1 MQSLLADIV
10 ATRQLP
16 PEPVA
21 TAALTHLLGRSL
33 AARKA
38 LTSIFDRVSPEPA
51 SQPLSFAEQV
61 VEVGADGRPDLVG
74 SDTLG
79 PRLILEAKFDAELT
93 PIQRGQSYEARI
105 VTGHAGVVLF
115 LVPDER
121 VAAIWPEL
129 LEGPG
134 GYLGDATKHYRPDGN
149 VQTFVSASG
158 NVLAATSWQY
168 LLGVMKEAMGIAD
181 EEENLH
187 DVAQI
192 QGLVEWRSRVGWTP
206 LLPGD
211 LPTRTGR
218 QLSALVDALLGAA
231 SGVSAAKA
239 TPGSGDSGAGR
250 YVTSPGGRTVWIGMW
265 LSWWG
270 TYGESPI
277 WIQVKARPEQ
287 PVDLIAAQLRAV
299 PRVIARHDR
308 GDVIAPLIVP
318 PGAEIDA
325 VKISLIAQVK
335 SVLGLLD
342 SIQ

>member
-1 MQSLLADIV
+1 M
-10 ATRQLP
+10 
-16 PEPVA
+16 
-21 TAALTHLLGRSL
+21 
-33 AARKA
+33 AARKG
-38 LTSIFDRVSPEPA
+38 LTSVFDRISTESA

-61 VEVGADGRPDLVG
+61 VDVGADGRPDLVG

-105 VTGHAGVVLF
+105 AAGHAGVVLF

-134 GYLGDATKHYRPDGN
+134 RYPGDAAPHYRPDEN
-149 VQTFVSASG
+149 VQTFVLASG

-168 LLGVMKEAMGIAD
+168 VLAVMREAMGVAN

-211 LPTRTGR
+211 LPARTGR

-231 SGVSAAKA
+231 SGISAAKA
-239 TPGSGDSGAGR
+239 TSGSGDAGAGR

-270 TYGESPI
+270 TYGESPV
-277 WIQVKARPEQ
+277 WIQAKARPGQ
-287 PVDLIAAQLRAV
+287 PVDLIAAQLRSV
-299 PRVIARHDR
+299 PGLVARHDR
-308 GDVIAPLIVP
+308 GDVIAPLVVP

-325 VKISLIAQVK
+325 VKSSLVAQVRR
-335 SVLGLLD
+335 VLDLLD
-342 SIQ
+342 SIQPSGLL